1 MKCDNCTN
9 PAIYLIASPAVSDVK
24 YCARCLPAHLK
35 SQAENGDFNIVEA
48 VESPAEVTKSSKKKA
63 VEEAVVEEL
72 VVEEPVVEEPAADPA
87 E

>member
-1 MKCDNCTN
+1 
-9 PAIYLIASPAVSDVK
+9 VSDVK

-35 SQAENGDFNIVEA
+35 SQAENGDFNITEA
-48 VESPAEVTKSSKKKA
+48 VEAPVEAAKSSKKKT
-63 VEEAVVEEL
+63 VEEPVEEEL

>member
-9 PAIYLIASPAVSDVK
+9 PAIYLITSPAVSDVK
-24 YCARCLPAHLK
+24 YCARCLPAHLQ
-35 SQAENGDFNIVEA
+35 SQAANGDFNITEPEQAPVEA
-48 VESPAEVTKSSKKKA
+48 PKSSKKK
-63 VEEAVVEEL
+63 

>member
-24 YCARCLPAHLK
+24 YCARCLPAHLRM
-35 SQAENGDFNIVEA
+35 QAANGDFDITEPQQAPVEA
-48 VESPAEVTKSSKKKA
+48 AKTSKKKA
-63 VEEAVVEEL
+63 VEEPVVEET
-72 VVEEPVVEEPAADPA
+72 VVEEPAADPA